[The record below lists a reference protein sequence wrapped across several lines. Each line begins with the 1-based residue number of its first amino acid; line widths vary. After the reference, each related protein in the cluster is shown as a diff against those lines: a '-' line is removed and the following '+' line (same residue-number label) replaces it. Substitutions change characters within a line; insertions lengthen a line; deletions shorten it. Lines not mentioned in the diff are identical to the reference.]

1 MSLYRTRHHSGH
13 PPRNEARDASPS
25 VRSRDQVREARLLG
39 RAHLVS
45 GRPHGRVVLGC
56 GSNRGASLL
65 VPSRRRRSPAG
76 TRWFAPHINGDPD
89 RPVRHWN
96 LLIPAGSERRMPL
109 ARLYAPSSV
118 RRTPAV
124 RDSIP
129 YRDMKFIC
137 SIRPLS
143 RRPALGTDGTRAL
156 GTGPYVVAP
165 DSRAGSTGV
174 GPTLGEV
181 SNEFATDGVYTRFAP
196 PTELAGSKPLAG
208 GVDSAVDS
216 YLRMSKPYPAIS
228 NRILHA
234 RAAGE
239 SAARMSSRRTMRASK
254 MPAHTLDRPP
264 LGPAGS
270 APTIRPGTRCYIR
283 NGFEGPFDGA

>member
-1 MSLYRTRHHSGH
+1 VVFRPGRPRPHSSRLPRRGSPHARRPFASDSKSDDRPGSAASCVVAHARIHRMSLYRTRHHSGH

-137 SIRPLS
+137 SIRPFRDGRPSARTVLERWARDRTSWRPTHGPAPPVWVPPSAKS
-143 RRPALGTDGTRAL
+143 RTSSRPMAFT
-156 GTGPYVVAP
+156 P
-165 DSRAGSTGV
+165 DSLHRPNWPVRSLSPA
-174 GPTLGEV
+174 V
-181 SNEFATDGVYTRFAP
+181 SIP
-196 PTELAGSKPLAG
+196 PS
-208 GVDSAVDS
+208 
-216 YLRMSKPYPAIS
+216 I
-228 NRILHA
+228 
-234 RAAGE
+234 
-239 SAARMSSRRTMRASK
+239 RTC
-254 MPAHTLDRPP
+254 
-264 LGPAGS
+264 G
-270 APTIRPGTRCYIR
+270 
-283 NGFEGPFDGA
+283 